1 MEDSA
6 TTSEHDKN
14 APQDTETGLDEDIAA
29 ALSYVLGFLTGLVLF
44 LFERKNEYVRFHAA
58 QSMVVFGGLFVVSV
72 VLSLIQTVVSVI
84 DVIGLL
90 LGTLFGLVNLALG
103 LAGFALWV
111 YLIVRTYQGADPRI
125 PLAAGVADD
134 LR

>member
-1 MEDSA
+1 MEGSA
-6 TTSEHDKN
+6 TTAEHDKN
-14 APQDTETGLDEDIAA
+14 APDETETGLDEDIAA
-29 ALSYVLGFLTGLVLF
+29 ALSYVLGFLTGLILF
-44 LFERKNEYVRFHAA
+44 LLETKNEHVRFHAA
-58 QSMVVFGGLFVVSV
+58 QSMVVFGGLFVISV
-72 VLSLIQTVVSVI
+72 VLSLLQTVVSFI
-84 DVIGLL
+84 DVIGFL

-125 PLAAGVADD
+125 PIAASVADD

>member
-1 MEDSA
+1 MQGSA
-6 TTSEHDKN
+6 TTPERGKN
-14 APQDTETGLDEDIAA
+14 APQETETGLDEDIAA

-44 LFERKNEYVRFHAA
+44 LVETKNEYVRFHAA

-72 VLSLIQTVVSVI
+72 VLSILQTVVSFI
-84 DVIGLL
+84 DVVGFL

-103 LAGFALWV
+103 LAGFALWA

-125 PLAAGVADD
+125 PIAASVADD